1 MEISLEK
8 VYEDLEVLK
17 RRVNYLES
25 IVLTKEDI
33 EAIEDFMRRKKS
45 GELEVIS
52 LNDAMKELGINESE
66 LRQEISKET
75 EKARQKDQNKNSC

>member
-8 VYEDLEVLK
+8 VYEDIEILK
-17 RRVNYLES
+17 RRVDYLES

-33 EAIEDFMRRKKS
+33 ESIEDFMTRKKS

-66 LRQEISKET
+66 LRQEISKEA
-75 EKARQKDQNKNSC
+75 EKVR

>member
-66 LRQEISKET
+66 LRQEIS
-75 EKARQKDQNKNSC
+75 RIS

>member
-17 RRVNYLES
+17 RRVDYLES

-33 EAIEDFMRRKKS
+33 ENIEDFRRRKKN

-52 LNDAMKELGINESE
+52 LNDARKELGINESE
-66 LRQEISKET
+66 LRQEISKEA
-75 EKARQKDQNKNSC
+75 EKSC